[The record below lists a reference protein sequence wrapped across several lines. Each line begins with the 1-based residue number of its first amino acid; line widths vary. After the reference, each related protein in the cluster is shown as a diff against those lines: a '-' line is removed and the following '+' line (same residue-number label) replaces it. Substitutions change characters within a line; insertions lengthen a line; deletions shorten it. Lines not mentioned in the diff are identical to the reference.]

1 MQRQWGAS
9 FIPHCLASLPYLKAE
24 YRERVHIMQTDV
36 SPATV
41 SAQHTMARIRRD
53 EARRS
58 NLRRHGVRSPLTRA
72 ELAATP
78 HVRDLAPHARRIR

>member
-1 MQRQWGAS
+1 
-9 FIPHCLASLPYLKAE
+9 
-24 YRERVHIMQTDV
+24 MQTTV

-41 SAQHTMARIRRD
+41 RAQLTMARIKRD

-58 NLRRHGVRSPLTRA
+58 NLRRHGVNTPLTRA

-78 HVRDLAPHARRIR
+78 HRVDLAPHARRVR

>member
-1 MQRQWGAS
+1 
-9 FIPHCLASLPYLKAE
+9 
-24 YRERVHIMQTDV
+24 MQTTV

-41 SAQHTMARIRRD
+41 AAQLTMDRIRRD

-58 NLRRHGVRSPLTRA
+58 NLRRHGVNTPLTRA

-78 HVRDLAPHARRIR
+78 HRVDPAPHARRVR

>member
-1 MQRQWGAS
+1 
-9 FIPHCLASLPYLKAE
+9 
-24 YRERVHIMQTDV
+24 MQTTNV

-41 SAQHTMARIRRD
+41 RAQLTMARIRRD

-58 NLRRHGVRSPLTRA
+58 NLRRHGVNTPLTRA

-78 HVRDLAPHARRIR
+78 HVRDLAPHARRVR